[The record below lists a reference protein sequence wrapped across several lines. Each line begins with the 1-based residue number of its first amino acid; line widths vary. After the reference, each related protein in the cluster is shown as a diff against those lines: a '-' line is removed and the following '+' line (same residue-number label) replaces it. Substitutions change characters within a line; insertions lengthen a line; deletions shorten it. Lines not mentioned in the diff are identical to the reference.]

1 MTYSMDNEAR
11 ERARKRLEAR
21 TARLRDDK
29 PRSSV
34 VERVASARQAF
45 GGDRSTDAPERR
57 ARHVRGAR
65 PRTVEEGSFDEY
77 EQDDGFFDDEAE
89 ADVSAEDAKEPDDAW
104 QEDSN
109 DARGGL
115 DVQDA
120 AKRVAD
126 GARTAAAGVAS
137 AAKGAVETL
146 GARGLAIAA
155 AIVAVFA
162 ILIVGIVQCTAAPPA
177 EEASPEAEQ
186 QAEPEKPDTSKID
199 EAALEAVLGPDVTK
213 KLVDEAQK
221 NADVAWIASNPDKYA
236 DDGDVVQRRLLTLAA
251 TEPEAVPFV
260 RAFPDKYPQ
269 ESGEKTDQAPEKGT
283 VPTYYMWDERWG
295 YTVYSSTTF
304 ALTGSCPTALSMA
317 YQGLTGNSDGTP
329 FDMGALAERLGYMTE
344 FSGTDAGFL
353 QAAADEMG
361 LACTHPEIT
370 ADSIESALQS
380 GAVLVF
386 NVGAG
391 DFTDGSSFVVAA
403 GQNDDG
409 TLQIH
414 DPFSATNTAK
424 SWDVQTVIGQT
435 YALYAYTL
443 ADASD
448 GAETGEG
455 EDAGPDA
462 DGGQDGAGND
472 NDSV

>member
-29 PRSSV
+29 PRPSV
-34 VERVASARQAF
+34 AERVASARQAF
-45 GGDRSTDAPERR
+45 GGDQPADAPERR
-57 ARHVRGAR
+57 ARHVRNAR
-65 PRTVEEGSFDEY
+65 PRAVEEDLLDEY
-77 EQDDGFFDDEAE
+77 EQDDGFFDDDAE
-89 ADVSAEDAKEPDDAW
+89 ADVAAEDAQEPDDAW
-104 QEDSN
+104 REGSD

-115 DVQDA
+115 DVQGA

-126 GARTAAAGVAS
+126 GARKAAAGVAS
-137 AAKGAVETL
+137 AAKGAAETL

-155 AIVAVFA
+155 AIVAVFV

-177 EEASPEAEQ
+177 EEASFEAEQ

-213 KLVDEAQK
+213 KLVDEAQSS
-221 NADVAWIASNPDKYA
+221 ADVAWIASNPDKYA
-236 DDGDVVQRRLLTLAA
+236 TDGDVVQRKLLTLAA
-251 TEPEAVPFV
+251 TEPEAAPFV
-260 RAFPDKYPQ
+260 RSFPDEYPQ
-269 ESGEKTDQAPEKGT
+269 ESGKATDQAPEKGT
-283 VPTYYMWDERWG
+283 VPAYYTWDERWG

-304 ALTGSCPTALSMA
+304 ALTGSCPTALSMV
-317 YQGLTGNSDGTP
+317 YQGLTGSSDRTP
-329 FDMGALAERLGYMTE
+329 YDMGVLADSLGYMTE

-353 QAAADEMG
+353 QAAAAELG
-361 LACTHPEIT
+361 LACAHPDIT
-370 ADSIESALQS
+370 AESIESALQS

-386 NVGAG
+386 NVVDG
-391 DFTDGSSFVVAA
+391 DFADGSSFVVAV

-424 SWDVQTVIGQT
+424 SWDVQAVIDQT

-448 GAETGEG
+448 GDGG
-455 EDAGPDA
+455 EDAGSDA
-462 DGGQDGAGND
+462 EGGQDGAGND
-472 NDSV
+472 NDPV